1 MAIESTTF
9 ILCPELEGKLI
20 VTIVA
25 RTAVT
30 GDLIDEGGLIPGCY
44 IYNKAVWHISN
55 LIILVVYSFNRFWE
69 LSLPFYNW

>member
-44 IYNKAVWHISN
+44 IYNKAV
-55 LIILVVYSFNRFWE
+55 
-69 LSLPFYNW
+69 